1 MVTVP
6 AELMMMM
13 MPMPMVGMI
22 STFRPAAAVAATF
35 LVMIAIIV
43 SLMCFRLPV
52 AAVVA
57 FLVTTVMVVG
67 VC

>member
-6 AELMMMM
+6 AELTTTT

-22 STFRPAAAVAATF
+22 STFRPAAAVATF